1 MAGHSKWAGIKHK
14 KAIVDSRRGKLF
26 TKLARAITVAAK
38 EGGGDVVGNA
48 ALGLAVQKAKDAS
61 MPKDN
66 IERAIAKGT
75 GAGAD
80 TEPARP

>member
-1 MAGHSKWAGIKHK
+1 
-14 KAIVDSRRGKLF
+14 
-26 TKLARAITVAAK
+26 
-38 EGGGDVVGNA
+38 
-48 ALGLAVQKAKDAS
+48 

-80 TEPARP
+80 ADAIETVCTRATAPAASRS

>member
-1 MAGHSKWAGIKHK
+1 M
-14 KAIVDSRRGKLF
+14 
-26 TKLARAITVAAK
+26 
-38 EGGGDVVGNA
+38 GNA

-80 TEPARP
+80 LDAMEAVMYEGYGPGGVAMLVEA